1 LENISEASSSASI
14 PYSCCQLYLLASLPG
29 GWTEWYGFHGH
40 HIAGRR
46 FDKHVEYFCQR
57 CHSGFSEEQK
67 SFPKPTSEKPG
78 RTECAGNYCLGL
90 STIFKPVARMLED
103 FGHTLIQLD
112 GERPDQSEQSL
123 TQKIGYFLIAL
134 AAILERIAEKL
145 EQHGYALVEE
155 AQMPT
160 ASV

>member
-1 LENISEASSSASI
+1 
-14 PYSCCQLYLLASLPG
+14 
-29 GWTEWYGFHGH
+29 
-40 HIAGRR
+40 
-46 FDKHVEYFCQR
+46 
-57 CHSGFSEEQK
+57 
-67 SFPKPTSEKPG
+67 
-78 RTECAGNYCLGL
+78 
-90 STIFKPVARMLED
+90 MLED